1 MKKAKD
7 LKNLKKIKQ
16 NLNKGWK
23 LEYLDKS
30 KWIDAVVPGNVHLDL
45 LRNNFI
51 PDPFFGQNEAK
62 LQWISDKNWTYK
74 LIFNADQSIFSKGNI
89 EILFHGLDTYA
100 DIYLNGLK
108 IISANNMFHPWSAE
122 IKELIKMEM
131 NELVIQFR
139 SPLVE
144 VAEKMKSLD
153 YSLPADNDQAG
164 KTSPHSRKA
173 PYHYGWDWGPCLVTS
188 GIWKGVELVGWDDW
202 HVTHFQIN
210 NKSVSKDNAELEVEL
225 EVTAEIQE
233 TLKITLS
240 ELITNNEYE
249 QSFKMK
255 NGVNNFSFNISL
267 ANPQLW
273 WPHGHGDQILH
284 HFFLTV
290 ETHDQLEQRE
300 RKIGIRDVTIKR
312 AEDERGESFEIYV
325 NNMPIYSKGAN
336 WIPADYFVERL
347 QVEDYKRLLK
357 DAIRANMNTLRIW
370 GGGIYEPDHFYELCD
385 EMGIMVWQDFMFAC
399 SMYPADESFLESVEK
414 EARYQ
419 VKRLKGHASIILWC
433 GNNEVASAWLSWGWK
448 EELPGSIWDDYRKL
462 FHELLPK
469 VCSELDPQRL
479 YWPSSPCHGTD
490 QSNQDQIYGK
500 GDNHYWGVWHGGDD
514 FDAFE
519 DNVGRFMTEYGM
531 QSFPS
536 MSMVESFTHKK
547 DRSLDSDVMN
557 VHQKASLGTGNLMKY
572 VEDYYRVNDDFD
584 SVAGLSQIMQAE
596 AIRFAVE
603 AHRRNMPYCMG
614 TLYWQFNDCW
624 PVISWSSIDYGGNWK
639 ALHYAARKFFSPL
652 LVSIRDLDDK
662 IEIHVVNDQHHEVE
676 SGIRLGLFNFNGDIL
691 FNDSSDIKVEP
702 FSSVIYHAFDKND
715 LLGGIDPSAIMFR
728 AELFVGGK
736 VLSRAHQFFRRPK
749 HLSIPSPE
757 FDYEIERVSGKY
769 VITVRSK
776 SFLCQLHL
784 ISTKVRGVFSDNY
797 FDMLP
802 GEVQMIDF
810 EPSENKELKKSELRA
825 RTLYEM
831 MN

>member
-1 MKKAKD
+1 ME
-7 LKNLKKIKQ
+7 KNLKNFTKTYQ
-16 NLNKGWK
+16 NLNNKWQLRSYAK
-23 LEYLDKS
+23 DN
-30 KWIDAVVPGNVHLDL
+30 WIDAKVPGNVHLDL
-45 LRNNFI
+45 LDNKII
-51 PDPFFGQNEAK
+51 PDPFFSQNEAE
-62 LQWISDKNWTYK
+62 LQWISKKDWTYK
-74 LIFNADQSIFSKGNI
+74 LLFEPDKDVLDRRNI
-89 EILFHGLDTYA
+89 ELLFHGLDTYA
-100 DIYLNGLK
+100 DVYLNDIK
-108 IISANNMFHPWSAE
+108 VISANNMFHQWSAE
-122 IKELIKMEM
+122 IKDLIKEGLNELI
-131 NELVIQFR
+131 IQFR
-139 SPLVE
+139 SPLKE

-153 YSLPADNDQAG
+153 YTLPADNDQAG
-164 KTSPHSRKA
+164 KTSPHTRKA

-188 GIWKGVELVGWDDW
+188 GIWKDVELIGWDDW

-210 NKSVSKDNAELEVEL
+210 NESVSKDNAELEVEL
-225 EVTAEIQE
+225 EVIAEIQE

-240 ELITNNEYE
+240 ELITGNEYK
-249 QSFKMK
+249 QAFKMK
-255 NGVNNFSFNISL
+255 SGINNFSFNISL
-267 ANPQLW
+267 KNPQLW
-273 WPHGHGDQILH
+273 WPHGHGDQTLH
-284 HFFLTV
+284 HFFLKV
-290 ETHDQLEQRE
+290 ETHGQLEQRE
-300 RKIGIRDVTIKR
+300 RKIGIRDVNVKR
-312 AEDERGESFEIYV
+312 VEDEKGESFEIIV
-325 NNMPIYSKGAN
+325 NDMPIYSKGAN

-347 QVEDYKRLLK
+347 EIEDYRRLLK
-357 DAIRANMNTLRIW
+357 DAKRANMNTLRIW

-399 SMYPADESFLESVEK
+399 SMYPADDSFLESVDK

-419 VKRLKGHASIILWC
+419 VNRLKSYASVILWC

-448 EELPGSIWDDYRKL
+448 EELPDSIWEDYRKL

-469 VCSELDPQRL
+469 ICSELDPQRL

-514 FDAFE
+514 FNAFD

-536 MSMVESFTHKK
+536 MSMIESFTNEK

-557 VHQKASLGTGNLMKY
+557 AHQKASLGTGNLMKY
-572 VEDYYRVNDDFD
+572 VEDYYQVNDDFD
-584 SVAGLSQIMQAE
+584 SIAGLSQIMQAE

-603 AHRRNMPYCMG
+603 THRRNMPYCMG

-652 LVSIRDLDDK
+652 LVSIRDLDNK
-662 IEIHVVNDQHHEVE
+662 IEIHVINDQHHEIE
-676 SGIRLGLFNFNGDIL
+676 SEIRLGLFNFNGDTL

-702 FSSVIYHAFDKND
+702 FSSVIYHTFDKDD
-715 LLGGIDPSAIMFR
+715 LIGGSDPSEIIFR
-728 AELFVGGK
+728 AELFVGAK
-736 VLSRAHQFFRRPK
+736 VLSRAHQFFKRPK
-749 HLSIPSPE
+749 HLSIPSPD
-757 FDYEIERVSGKY
+757 FDYEIERISGKH
-769 VITVRSK
+769 VITVRSN

-797 FDMLP
+797 LDMLP
-802 GEVQMIDF
+802 GEVKMIDF
-810 EPSENKELKKSELRA
+810 EPSENKELKKSDLKV
-825 RTLYEM
+825 RTLFEM

>member
-1 MKKAKD
+1 MNSKASQILHD
-7 LKNLKKIKQ
+7 
-16 NLNKGWK
+16 GW
-23 LEYLDKS
+23 EFQRFNTDS
-30 KWIDAVVPGNVHLDL
+30 WHSATVPGCVHLDL
-45 LRNNFI
+45 IDNDLI
-51 PDPFFGQNEAK
+51 PDPFFGLNESQ
-62 LQWISDKNWTYK
+62 LQWISNKSWTYRLAFQPSSK
-74 LIFNADQSIFSKGNI
+74 VFSKKNI

-100 DIYLNGLK
+100 DVYLNGKTVLC
-108 IISANNMFHPWSAE
+108 ANNMFHPWNAD
-122 IKELIKMEM
+122 IKDIINAGH
-131 NELVIQFR
+131 NELLVQFR
-139 SPLVE
+139 SPLKE
-144 VAEKMKSLD
+144 VVEKMKSMD
-153 YSLPADNDQAG
+153 YILPADNDQAG
-164 KTSPHSRKA
+164 KTSPHTRKA

-188 GIWKGVELVGWDDW
+188 GIWKGVELIGWDDW
-202 HVTHFQIN
+202 HVTHFQLS

-225 EVTAEIQE
+225 EVNAEVQE

-240 ELITNNEYE
+240 ELITGNESK

-255 NGVNNFSFNISL
+255 SGVNNFSFNIFL
-267 ANPQLW
+267 TNPQLW
-273 WPHGHGDQILH
+273 WPHGHGDQTLH

-290 ETHDQLEQRE
+290 ETDNQLEKIE

-312 AEDERGESFEIYV
+312 AADERGESFEIYV

-347 QVEDYKRLLK
+347 QKEDYKRLLK

-370 GGGIYEPDHFYELCD
+370 GGGIYEPNHFYELCD

-399 SMYPADESFLESVEK
+399 SMYPADENFLDSVEK

-419 VKRLKGHASIILWC
+419 VKRLKSHASIILWC
-433 GNNEVASAWLSWGWK
+433 GNNEVASGWLSWGWK
-448 EELPGSIWDDYRKL
+448 EELPGSIWEDYRKL

-469 VCSELDPQRL
+469 VCSELDPHRL
-479 YWPSSPCHGTD
+479 YWPSSPCHGID

-514 FDAFE
+514 FNAFE

-536 MSMVESFTHKK
+536 MSMVESFTYEK

-557 VHQKASLGTGNLMKY
+557 AHQKASLGTANLIKY
-572 VEDYYRVNDDFD
+572 VEDYYRMNDDFD
-584 SVAGLSQIMQAE
+584 SIVGLSQIMQAE

-639 ALHYAARKFFSPL
+639 ALHYAARKFFSPI

-662 IEIHVVNDQHHEVE
+662 IEIHVINDQHHEVE
-676 SGIRLGLFNFNGDIL
+676 SRIRLGLFNLNGDIL
-691 FNDSSDIKVEP
+691 FKDSSEINVEP
-702 FSSVIYHAFDKND
+702 FSSTIYRAFDKND
-715 LLGGIDPSAIMFR
+715 FLSGIDLCATVFR
-728 AELFVGGK
+728 AELFVGGR
-736 VLSRAHQFFRRPK
+736 VLSRAHQFFKRPK
-749 HLSIPSPE
+749 YLSIPSPE
-757 FDYEIERVSGKY
+757 FDYKIERVLGKY
-769 VITVRSK
+769 VITIKSK
-776 SFLCQLHL
+776 SFLCQVHL
-784 ISTKVRGVFSDNY
+784 ISIKVRGVFSDNY
-797 FDMLP
+797 FEMLP

-810 EPSENKELKKSELRA
+810 EPSENEELKKSELII
-825 RTLYEM
+825 RTLYEL

>member
-1 MKKAKD
+1 MNSTASQ
-7 LKNLKKIKQ
+7 IIHH
-16 NLNKGWK
+16 GW
-23 LEYLDKS
+23 EFQIFNTDS
-30 KWIDAVVPGNVHLDL
+30 WHSATVPGCVHLDL
-45 LRNNFI
+45 FDNDLI
-51 PDPFFGQNEAK
+51 PDPFFGLNEPQ
-62 LQWISDKNWTYK
+62 LQWISNESWTYR
-74 LIFNADQSIFSKGNI
+74 LVFQLSSKVLFKKNI

-100 DIYLNGLK
+100 DVYLNG
-108 IISANNMFHPWSAE
+108 INVICANNMFHPWSAP
-122 IKELIKMEM
+122 IKNIVNDGD
-131 NELVIQFR
+131 NELLVQFR
-139 SPLVE
+139 SPLNE
-144 VAEKMKSLD
+144 VVEKMKSID
-153 YSLPADNDQAG
+153 YVLPADNDQAG
-164 KTSPHSRKA
+164 KTSPHTRKA

-188 GIWKGVELVGWDDW
+188 GIWKGVELIGWDDW
-202 HVTHFQIN
+202 HVTHFQVS

-225 EVTAEIQE
+225 EVVAEIQE

-240 ELITNNEYE
+240 ELITGNESK
-249 QSFKMK
+249 QAFNVKS
-255 NGVNNFSFNISL
+255 GVNNFSFNISMTT
-267 ANPQLW
+267 PQLW

-290 ETHDQLEQRE
+290 ETDDQLEKRE

-312 AEDERGESFEIYV
+312 AADQKGESFEIFV
-325 NNMPIYSKGAN
+325 NNMPIFSKGAN

-347 QVEDYKRLLK
+347 QKDDYSRLLK
-357 DAIRANMNTLRIW
+357 DAICANMNTLRIW

-399 SMYPADESFLESVEK
+399 SMYPADESFLKSVK
-414 EARYQ
+414 REARYQ
-419 VKRLKGHASIILWC
+419 VKRLKSHASIILWC
-433 GNNEVASAWLSWGWK
+433 GNNEVASGWLSWGWK
-448 EELPGSIWDDYRKL
+448 EELPGSIWEDYRKL

-469 VCSELDPQRL
+469 VCNELDPQRL

-514 FDAFE
+514 FHAFE

-536 MSMVESFTHKK
+536 MSMVESFTHEK
-547 DRSLDSDVMN
+547 DRILDSDVMN
-557 VHQKASLGTGNLMKY
+557 AHQKASLGTGNLMKY
-572 VEDYYRVNDDFD
+572 IEDYYRVNDDFE
-584 SVAGLSQIMQAE
+584 SIVGLSQIMQAE

-639 ALHYAARKFFSPL
+639 ALHYAAKKFFSPI

-662 IEIHVVNDQHHEVE
+662 IEIHVMNDQHNEIE
-676 SGIRLGLFNFNGDIL
+676 SEIRLGLFNLNGDIL
-691 FNDSSDIKVEP
+691 FKDSFEINVEP
-702 FSSVIYHAFDKND
+702 FSSVIYHTFDKDD
-715 LLGGIDPSAIMFR
+715 LLGGNDPSTIIFR

-736 VLSRAHQFFRRPK
+736 VLSKAHQFFKRPK
-749 HLSIPSPE
+749 HLSIPSPD
-757 FDYEIERVSGKY
+757 FDYEIERISGKH
-769 VITVRSK
+769 VITVRSN

-797 FDMLP
+797 LDMLP
-802 GEVQMIDF
+802 GEVKMIDF
-810 EPSENKELKKSELRA
+810 EPSENKELKKSDLRF

-831 MN
+831 MT

>member
-1 MKKAKD
+1 MNSTVSQIIHD
-7 LKNLKKIKQ
+7 
-16 NLNKGWK
+16 GW
-23 LEYLDKS
+23 EFQRFNTDSWYS
-30 KWIDAVVPGNVHLDL
+30 ATVPGCVHLDL
-45 LRNNFI
+45 FANELI
-51 PDPFFGQNEAK
+51 PDPFFGLNESQ
-62 LQWISDKNWTYK
+62 LQWISNESWTYR
-74 LIFNADQSIFSKGNI
+74 LVFQPSSKVLSKKNI

-100 DIYLNGLK
+100 DVYLNGTNV
-108 IISANNMFHPWSAE
+108 ICANNMFHPWSTE
-122 IKELIKMEM
+122 IKDIINAGD
-131 NELVIQFR
+131 NELLVQFR
-139 SPLVE
+139 SPLKE
-144 VAEKMKSLD
+144 VVEKMKSMD
-153 YSLPADNDQAG
+153 CALPADNDQAG
-164 KTSPHSRKA
+164 KTSPHTRKA

-188 GIWKGVELVGWDDW
+188 GIWKGVELIGWDDW
-202 HVTHFQIN
+202 HITQFQVS

-225 EVTAEIQE
+225 EVIAEIQE

-240 ELITNNEYE
+240 ELITGKKSK
-249 QSFKMK
+249 QAFKMK
-255 NGVNNFSFNISL
+255 SGVNNFSFNISIT
-267 ANPQLW
+267 NPQLW
-273 WPHGHGDQILH
+273 WPHGHGNQTLH

-290 ETHDQLEQRE
+290 ETDDQLEKRE

-312 AEDERGESFEIYV
+312 AADQKGESFEIYV

-347 QVEDYKRLLK
+347 QKEDYKRLLK

-370 GGGIYEPDHFYELCD
+370 GGGIYEADHFYELCD
-385 EMGIMVWQDFMFAC
+385 KMGIMVWQDFMFAC
-399 SMYPADESFLESVEK
+399 SMYPADKNFLDSVKK

-419 VKRLKGHASIILWC
+419 VKRLKSHASIILWC
-433 GNNEVASAWLSWGWK
+433 GNNEVASGWLSWGWK
-448 EELPGSIWDDYRKL
+448 EELPSSIWEDYRKL

-490 QSNQDQIYGK
+490 QSDQDQIFGK

-536 MSMVESFTHKK
+536 MSMVQSFTHEK

-557 VHQKASLGTGNLMKY
+557 AHQKASLGTGNLMKY
-572 VEDYYRVNDDFD
+572 IEDYYSVNDDFE
-584 SVAGLSQIMQAE
+584 SIVGLSQIMQAE

-639 ALHYAARKFFSPL
+639 ALHYAARKFFSPI

-662 IEIHVVNDQHHEVE
+662 IEIHVINDQHHEVE
-676 SGIRLGLFNFNGDIL
+676 SRIRLGLFNLNGDKL
-691 FNDSSDIKVEP
+691 FKDSFEINAEP
-702 FSSVIYHAFDKND
+702 FSSNIYRVFDKND
-715 LLGGIDPSAIMFR
+715 FLGGIDLSATLFR

-736 VLSRAHQFFRRPK
+736 SLSRAHQFFSRPK
-749 HLSIPSPE
+749 YLNIPSPE
-757 FDYEIERVSGKY
+757 FDYKIERVRGKF
-769 VITVRSK
+769 VITIKSK
-776 SFLCQLHL
+776 SFLCQVHL
-784 ISTKVRGVFSDNY
+784 ISIKVRGVFSDNY

-802 GEVQMIDF
+802 GEVQMINF
-810 EPSENKELKKSELRA
+810 EPSENEELKKSDLRV

>member
-1 MKKAKD
+1 MNSTASQILHD
-7 LKNLKKIKQ
+7 
-16 NLNKGWK
+16 GWEFQK
-23 LEYLDKS
+23 FNTDS
-30 KWIDAVVPGNVHLDL
+30 WHSATVPGCVHLDL
-45 LRNNFI
+45 IANDLI
-51 PDPFFGQNEAK
+51 PDPFFGLNESL
-62 LQWISDKNWTYK
+62 LQWISNESWAYRLVFQPSLKV
-74 LIFNADQSIFSKGNI
+74 LSKKNI
-89 EILFHGLDTYA
+89 EIFFHGLDTYA
-100 DIYLNGLK
+100 DVYLNGT
-108 IISANNMFHPWSAE
+108 IVICANNMFHPWSAE
-122 IKELIKMEM
+122 IKDIINAGD
-131 NELVIQFR
+131 NELLVQFR
-139 SPLVE
+139 SPLKE
-144 VAEKMKSLD
+144 VVEKMKSMD
-153 YSLPADNDQAG
+153 YTLPADNDQAG
-164 KTSPHSRKA
+164 KTSPHTRKA

-188 GIWKGVELVGWDDW
+188 GIWKEVELIGWDDW
-202 HVTHFQIN
+202 HVTHFQIS
-210 NKSVSKDNAELEVEL
+210 NKNVSKDNAELEVEL

-240 ELITNNEYE
+240 ELITGNDYK
-249 QSFKMK
+249 QAFKMK
-255 NGVNNFSFNISL
+255 SGVNNFSFNISL
-267 ANPQLW
+267 TNPQLW

-290 ETHDQLEQRE
+290 ETDNQLEKRK
-300 RKIGIRDVTIKR
+300 RKIGIRDVTIER
-312 AEDERGESFEIYV
+312 AADERGESFEIYV

-347 QVEDYKRLLK
+347 QKEDYKRLLK

-370 GGGIYEPDHFYELCD
+370 GGGIYEPNHFYELCD

-399 SMYPADESFLESVEK
+399 SMYPADENFLDSVRR

-419 VKRLKGHASIILWC
+419 VNRLKSHACIILWC
-433 GNNEVASAWLSWGWK
+433 GNNEVASGWLSWGWK
-448 EELPGSIWDDYRKL
+448 EELPGSIWEDYRKL

-469 VCSELDPQRL
+469 VCNELDPQRL

-514 FDAFE
+514 FNAFE

-536 MSMVESFTHKK
+536 MSMVESFTHEK

-557 VHQKASLGTGNLMKY
+557 AHQKASLGTGNLIKY
-572 VEDYYRVNDDFD
+572 IEDYYRVNDDFE
-584 SVAGLSQIMQAE
+584 SIVGLSQIMQAE

-639 ALHYAARKFFSPL
+639 ALHYAARRFFSPI
-652 LVSIRDLDDK
+652 LVSIHDLNDK
-662 IEIHVVNDQHHEVE
+662 IEIHVINDQHHEVE
-676 SGIRLGLFNFNGDIL
+676 SGIRLGLFNLNGDVL
-691 FNDSSDIKVEP
+691 FKDSSEINVEP
-702 FSSVIYHAFDKND
+702 FSSNIYRAFDKND
-715 LLGGIDPSAIMFR
+715 FLGGIDLSATVFR

-749 HLSIPSPE
+749 YLSIPSPE
-757 FDYEIERVSGKY
+757 FDYEIERVRGKY
-769 VITVRSK
+769 VITIKSK
-776 SFLCQLHL
+776 SFLCQVHL
-784 ISTKVRGVFSDNY
+784 ISIKVRGVFSDNY
-797 FDMLP
+797 FEMLP

-810 EPSENKELKKSELRA
+810 ESSENEELKKSELII
-825 RTLYEM
+825 RTLHEL